1 MAAKRK
7 ARSKKPPP
15 AKGKRG
21 RGRPPGSPNK
31 VTADVRRCI
40 ALVAEQLGPE
50 LINWLKRTA
59 KKSPAKAADIFLRAL
74 EYHIP
79 KLARTE
85 HFVPPGSG
93 AIPLAVAR
101 ADISDEDA
109 MQTYLKLVKETR
121 T

>member
-7 ARSKKPPP
+7 TRAKKALP
-15 AKGKRG
+15 AKAKRG

-31 VTADVRRCI
+31 VTADVRKCI

-85 HFVPPGSG
+85 HSG
-93 AIPLAVAR
+93 PAGGPIAVAQ
-101 ADISDEDA
+101 ASGDISDGDA
-109 MQTYLKLVKETR
+109 MRAYLKLVKGD
-121 T
+121 